1 MQKNHSKRHFLSE
14 GYFSAIYVIIKLPPP
29 SPWVFPLQTLP
40 PDIQPLTRPSH
51 VRTPS
56 YLLLVLVPWWWWLSS
71 PTPLPAPSSV
81 STYKEGSNR
90 AGDQEEGFVSRKYSK
105 SGAGYL
111 IQSMVILK
119 TYLWGQGC
127 GYKKKDLKHQE
138 MKCDGWQK

>member
-1 MQKNHSKRHFLSE
+1 MTPFPPFCWEWGYDDDDHRHLP
-14 GYFSAIYVIIKLPPP
+14 YLPVPFSA
-29 SPWVFPLQTLP
+29 
-40 PDIQPLTRPSH
+40 
-51 VRTPS
+51 
-56 YLLLVLVPWWWWLSS
+56 
-71 PTPLPAPSSV
+71 

-138 MKCDGWQK
+138 MKCDG